1 MLMLAM
7 LLSMLAACGSEGP
20 EGKPGEKGDPGETG
34 AQGIQGIQGEKGDPG
49 EPGADGEKGEK
60 GDKGDKG
67 DDGAAGANGAD
78 GISPRLRI
86 NPQTTAWE
94 ISYDNGA
101 TWESLGVEASGTGVA
116 GKDGET
122 PYIKNG
128 NWWIGTTD
136 TGVKAEGSDGATG
149 ATGAAGK
156 DGQTPYIK
164 NGTWWIGTTNTGVSA
179 TGIKGDKG
187 DKGNTGATGATGAAG
202 KDGADGEDGLSA
214 YEIYKKYNPSYT
226 GSEKQW
232 IEDYVNGTLT
242 EYTVTFDLNGGTA
255 PSGFKS
261 SVKVNYGKTVSLS
274 IPTRSGYSFI
284 GWYTGTTVVDG
295 IFTTTDIVTGDLK
308 LIAIWEKGNTSSV
321 ATYTVTFNTN
331 GGTAIAPQT
340 VNNGAIPT
348 KPADPVK
355 SGYKFSGWYL
365 DSGFKTAYNF
375 GNALNRDVTL
385 YAKMVDGVPAGYT
398 PITSAAELAN
408 IAKNPSGKY
417 YITNDINFKGDLWT
431 PIDEFSGILDGGEH
445 KIYNFA
451 ISGTADKQG
460 FVRTNKGTIKNL
472 NLDSFSYTYTY
483 TFTGTRDEK
492 SYSGVIAGRNEGT
505 IENCHIANGSISME
519 VVHNKE
525 VWSYAYLGGAVGL
538 NPGKLIN
545 CTVNSDI
552 VFSATNTNTSGSGFI
567 DFSQYL
573 GVVAGGAVGENGET
587 GIASNI
593 SVNQKITAEFH
604 GNIQYQGSSSKR
616 YVYVIAAVGGVV
628 AHNYGKVSECSSIVD
643 IDASFSG
650 TTGGGN
656 AYITKE
662 LWIGGILG
670 DNRNNGDCT
679 NTVSEGKIDVT
690 NNGYGLSGAIG
701 GAIGFND
708 GKSATSSMYVDMDIT
723 VGNNIPAT
731 VGGITGEAREGT
743 STLKSV
749 FVGNISAGTSVS
761 SLGSIA
767 GINNGTIHMCHYSKS
782 SVFKINGVVQSS
794 TNGAS
799 GTATALSTIQTPN
812 FIFNTL
818 YWDDSI
824 WQVTSGKNPTLK

>member
-1 MLMLAM
+1 MRRTLTKIAAIMLVLVM

-20 EGKPGEKGDPGETG
+20 EGKPGEKGDTGETG
-34 AQGIQGIQGEKGDPG
+34 AQGIQGEKGDPG
-49 EPGADGEKGEK
+49 AQGEKGEK

-78 GISPRLRI
+78 GITPRLRI

-101 TWESLGVEASGTGVA
+101 TWQNLGVEASGTGVA
-116 GKDGET
+116 GKNGET

-136 TGVKAEGSDGATG
+136 TGVRAEGTDGEKG

-187 DKGNTGATGATGAAG
+187 DKGNTGATGATGATG

-295 IFTTTDIVTGDLK
+295 AFTTTSTVTGDIK
-308 LIAIWEKGNTSSV
+308 LIAIWEKNNTSSTS
-321 ATYTVTFNTN
+321 TYTVKFNTN
-331 GGTAIAPQT
+331 GGNTIASQT

-348 KPADPVK
+348 KPADPLK

-408 IAKNPSGKY
+408 IAKNPAGKY
-417 YITNDINFKGDLWT
+417 FLMNDINLKGDLWT
-431 PIDEFSGILDGGEH
+431 PVDEFTGILDGDGH

-451 ISGTADKQG
+451 ISGTSDKQG

-472 NLDSFSYTYTY
+472 NFDSFIYTYIY
-483 TFTGTRDEK
+483 SLKISEK
-492 SYSGVIAGRNEGT
+492 VYSGVITGYNNGT
-505 IENCHIANGSISME
+505 IENCHVTNGNINLE
-519 VVHNKE
+519 VSRSNQ
-525 VWSYAYLGGAVGL
+525 WDGDWASAFLGGIAGV
-538 NPGKLIN
+538 NAGKML
-545 CTVNSDI
+545 
-552 VFSATNTNTSGSGFI
+552 
-567 DFSQYL
+567 
-573 GVVAGGAVGENGET
+573 
-587 GIASNI
+587 NI
-593 SVNQKITAEFH
+593 SIDSVFKIKGISQSTRKTDSYDH
-604 GNIQYQGSSSKR
+604 YNIL
-616 YVYVIAAVGGVV
+616 
-628 AHNYGKVSECSSIVD
+628 EP
-643 IDASFSG
+643 
-650 TTGGGN
+650 
-656 AYITKE
+656 
-662 LWIGGILG
+662 L
-670 DNRNNGDCT
+670 
-679 NTVSEGKIDVT
+679 
-690 NNGYGLSGAIG
+690 IG
-701 GAIGFND
+701 GAIGENSSEAIVD
-708 GKSATSSMYVDMDIT
+708 RISVYGSIEIEAVLEATSSGYTSDSDHIVLNVRCGGIIGLNYSSNVSNCIANNSISIEYSGTRAGSQDIEKNLLLGGIIGYNHT
-723 VGNNIPAT
+723 GGKMQNCICESTLKVTNEGFKLSSTSIGGIVGNNSNGNS
-731 VGGITGEAREGT
+731 V
-743 STLKSV
+743 LKSV
-749 FVGNISAGTSVS
+749 FTGNINLCSDVKNYGY
-761 SLGSIA
+761 IA
-767 GINNGTIHMCHYSKS
+767 GSNSGTVYMCHYNSASALK
-782 SVFKINGVVQSS
+782 V
-794 TNGAS
+794 NGAAAKPTCAD

-824 WQVTSGKNPTLK
+824 WQVTSGKNPSLK